1 MALVMFSRASCMKVF
16 SQVSSRTSLALM
28 TISRVWNSRNLCLL
42 EICGWQSNGGLGT
55 EQVRSC
61 GRCGHGRG
69 RERCERSHLSLPLH
83 GSMSPGKSLGLPMP

>member
-42 EICGWQSNGGLGT
+42 EICGWQSNGGWG
-55 EQVRSC
+55 QNRSDRVGEV
-61 GRCGHGRG
+61 GRAWTGRG
-69 RERCERSHLSLPLH
+69 VRGAIYLPLH
-83 GSMSPGKSLGLPMP
+83 GSMTPGKSLGLPVP